1 MGRLLAADV
10 AGMDSAQPRPWPPQA
25 TSIRFE
31 ISRGGALPLL
41 AFGGIFA
48 AMCRGGGAQAAVVAA
63 AVGAVGGA
71 LSLVV
76 HELGHVRA
84 ARRTRDVRARR
95 IVLIWGG
102 AATYFDGAY
111 RSGREQ
117 ARVALG
123 GPAASL
129 ALMLVTAAAVPLAPA
144 GSRYAV
150 LLLALLNLLIALLT
164 LIPVAPLDGYKLVS
178 GLAWSLL
185 GSEERARLV
194 LRRLGLCLAACDG
207 CAVVVAIAVRPAL
220 GALALA
226 AAAGLVAQKRLV
238 RRPPTTTP

>member
-1 MGRLLAADV
+1 MGRALAADV
-10 AGMDSAQPRPWPPQA
+10 ASVESAHPRLWPHQA

-31 ISRGGALPLL
+31 ISRGGALPLV

-48 AMCRGGGAQAAVVAA
+48 TMCRSGGVQAIAISA
-63 AVGAVGGA
+63 AVGALGGA
-71 LSLVV
+71 VSLVV

-84 ARRTRDVRARR
+84 ARATRDVRARR

-117 ARVALG
+117 ARVAIG

-129 ALMLVTAAAVPLAPA
+129 ALMLATAAAVPLAPA
-144 GSRYAV
+144 GSRYA
-150 LLLALLNLLIALLT
+150 LFLLALLNLLIALLT

-185 GSEERARLV
+185 GS
-194 LRRLGLCLAACDG
+194 
-207 CAVVVAIAVRPAL
+207 
-220 GALALA
+220 
-226 AAAGLVAQKRLV
+226 
-238 RRPPTTTP
+238 